1 MSRSRRETT
10 PCLLGKRN
18 NERITLDLKAQKTVA
33 ELSIDTIRALA
44 MDAVQKASS
53 GHPGT
58 PMALAP
64 VAYTIYTK
72 FLKHNPENPGWP
84 DRDRFVLSAGHASML
99 QYALL
104 HLTGYDLTLGD
115 MKNFRQWESR
125 TPGHP
130 EHFLTP
136 GVETTTGPLGQGF
149 ANGVGMAIAERFLAE
164 RYNRI
169 GREIVNHHVYA
180 ICSDGD
186 LMEGV
191 AAETASIAGHLALG
205 KLLYVYDDNR
215 ITIDGTTAVSFDTE
229 DKAKRFEAYG
239 WHVQNVAD
247 TEDLDA
253 LEEALKNARD
263 EEERPSLI
271 IVRSHIA
278 YPAPNAVDTAAAHGS
293 ALGEDEVR
301 AAKEAMDL
309 NPDEH
314 FAVPDEVYEHVNVV
328 SRGRELE
335 EEWNA
340 SFTAWRE
347 EFPQLAEEWDRAWS
361 GEPDP
366 GYEEALPVFEP
377 AKTEKLATRKAGAQV
392 MKAFKNY
399 VPTMIGGA
407 ADLVNSTGTEFE
419 GGGLFGA
426 THSGRNV
433 AWGVR
438 EHGMGSSVNGIC
450 LHGGMV
456 RPYGSTFLIFS
467 DYMRPAI
474 RLSALMDLPVAW
486 VFTHD
491 SVGLGEDG
499 PTHQPVEH
507 FMALRAIPNLT
518 VIRPADANETTMA
531 WSSTLEAKG
540 PVAMLLTRQNVP
552 VLDRSELAGAE
563 GALRGAYILAEA
575 EGGATPDAILIATGS
590 EVTVALEA
598 RALLA
603 ERGVATR
610 VVSMPSWE
618 IFEAQDQEY
627 KDSVLLP
634 GVEDRISVEA
644 GVTMGWERYVGLRG
658 MSVGIERFGASAP
671 GETVLTELGITPER
685 VANVTLGL
693 LDRAEEQEETPG
705 TPAFEPT
712 PPEEGHS

>member
-205 KLLYVYDDNR
+205 KLLYVYDHNR
-215 ITIDGTTAVSFDTE
+215 ITIDGTTAVSLDTE

-507 FMALRAIPNLT
+507 FMALRVIPNLT
-518 VIRPADANETTMA
+518 MIRPADANETSMA
-531 WSSTLEAKG
+531 WRSTLEAEG

-552 VLDRSELAGAE
+552 VLDRTELASAE
-563 GALRGAYILAEA
+563 GALRGAYVLADPGNGE
-575 EGGATPDAILIATGS
+575 EPEAILIATGS
-590 EVTVALEA
+590 EVAVALEA
-598 RALLA
+598 RTLLG
-603 ERGVATR
+603 EQGVAVR

-618 IFEAQDQEY
+618 IFDAQSEEYRNFVLPPEVEAR
-627 KDSVLLP
+627 V
-634 GVEDRISVEA
+634 SVEA
-644 GVTMGWERYVGLRG
+644 GVTMGWERYVGSRG
-658 MSVGIERFGASAP
+658 VSVGVDRFGASAP
-671 GETVLTELGITPER
+671 GERVLSELGITPE
-685 VANVTLGL
+685 NVVNAALDLLGHG
-693 LDRAEEQEETPG
+693 EGMKETPG
-705 TPAFEPT
+705 TPAFEGTHPA
-712 PPEEGHS
+712 EGHS

>member
-1 MSRSRRETT
+1 M
-10 PCLLGKRN
+10 
-18 NERITLDLKAQKTVA
+18 DLKAQKTVA

-72 FLKHNPENPGWP
+72 FLKHNPENPDWP

-215 ITIDGTTAVSFDTE
+215 ITIDGTTAVSFDSE

-247 TEDLDA
+247 AEDLDA

-271 IVRSHIA
+271 MVRSHIA

-301 AAKEAMDL
+301 AAKEAMGLD
-309 NPDEH
+309 PDEH
-314 FAVPDEVYEHVNVV
+314 FAVPDEVYEHMNVV

-347 EFPQLAEEWDRAWS
+347 KFPKLAEEWDRAWS
-361 GEPDP
+361 GDPEP
-366 GYEEALPVFEP
+366 GYEEELPLFDP

-407 ADLVNSTGTEFE
+407 ADLVNSTSTEFE

-438 EHGMGSSVNGIC
+438 EHGMGSTVNGIC

-518 VIRPADANETTMA
+518 VIRPADANETAMA

-552 VLDRSELAGAE
+552 VLDRTELAGAE

-598 RALLA
+598 RSLLA
-603 ERGVATR
+603 ERGVAAR

-634 GVEDRISVEA
+634 GVEDRVSVEA

-658 MSVGIERFGASAP
+658 ISVGIERFGASAP

-685 VANVTLGL
+685 VVNMTLGL

>member
-1 MSRSRRETT
+1 M
-10 PCLLGKRN
+10 
-18 NERITLDLKAQKTVA
+18 DLKAQKTVA

-215 ITIDGTTAVSFDTE
+215 ITIDGTTAVSLDTE

-278 YPAPNAVDTAAAHGS
+278 YPAPNAMDTAAAHGS

>member
-18 NERITLDLKAQKTVA
+18 NERIALDLKAQKTVA

-72 FLKHNPENPGWP
+72 FLKHNPENPDWP

-115 MKNFRQWESR
+115 IKNFRQWESR

-169 GREIVNHHVYA
+169 GREIVNHHVYS

-191 AAETASIAGHLALG
+191 AAETASIAGYLALG

-215 ITIDGTTAVSFDTE
+215 ITIDGTTAVSFDSE

-247 TEDLDA
+247 AEDLDS

-271 IVRSHIA
+271 IVHSHIA

-301 AAKEAMDL
+301 AAKEAMGLD
-309 NPDEH
+309 PDEH
-314 FAVPDEVYEHVNVV
+314 FAVPDEVYEHMNVV

-335 EEWNA
+335 EEWNV

-347 EFPQLAEEWDRAWS
+347 EFPKLAEEWDRAWS
-361 GEPDP
+361 GEPEP
-366 GYEEALPVFEP
+366 GYEEALPVFDP

-438 EHGMGSSVNGIC
+438 EHGMGSAVNGIC

-507 FMALRAIPNLT
+507 FMALRAIPSLT
-518 VIRPADANETTMA
+518 VIRPADANETAMA

-552 VLDRSELAGAE
+552 VLDRTELAGAE

-575 EGGATPDAILIATGS
+575 EGGVTPDVILIATGS

-603 ERGVATR
+603 ERGVAAR

-634 GVEDRISVEA
+634 AVEDRVSVEA

-658 MSVGIERFGASAP
+658 ISVGIERFGASAP

-685 VANVTLGL
+685 VANVALGL